1 MTNEQIKSNLLK
13 LEANVS
19 DFSVI
24 MSGKQSKKVNGLY
37 KPQTHEIILHN
48 RNFSNDNQLMF
59 TAIHEFAHHLQFTS
73 TQKPISAR
81 VHTAQFWD
89 IFHSLLNKAE
99 ELGLYQNLSLSHPD
113 FMNLTERIKNQFI
126 RPHGELIK
134 AFGEVLLE
142 AHSLCE
148 KHKVNFIDYVQRVL
162 KLTQNQA
169 LSLIKLSQTDIN
181 PAVGYEN
188 MKTLLRIRDEKQRKE
203 AEKELLGQASPFMIK
218 MQYQTK
224 KEEPDPLKALMTE
237 KKRLER
243 QIDNLQKRLQE
254 IKQKLASL
262 EEKNAA
268 SPAQLAALT
277 KRKS

>member
-13 LEANVS
+13 LEDNVS

-37 KPQTHEIILHN
+37 KPLTREIILHN

-59 TAIHEFAHHLQFTS
+59 TAIHEFAHHIQFTR
-73 TQKPISAR
+73 TQKPITAR
-81 VHTAQFWD
+81 VHTAPFWD

-99 ELGLYQNLSLSHPD
+99 GLGLYENLSLTHPA
-113 FMNLTERIKNQFI
+113 FIELTERIRNQFI
-126 RPHGELIK
+126 KPHGELIK
-134 AFGEVLLE
+134 AFGEALLE
-142 AHSLCE
+142 AHHLCE
-148 KHKVNFIDYVQRVL
+148 KHKVNFIDYIQRVL

-188 MKTLLRIRDEKQRKE
+188 MKTLLRIRDEKQRRE

-224 KEEPDPLKALMTE
+224 KEEPDPLKALITE

-243 QIDNLQKRLQE
+243 QIDSLQRRLQE

-262 EEKNAA
+262 QERDPLTT
-268 SPAQLAALT
+268 SQLAALT